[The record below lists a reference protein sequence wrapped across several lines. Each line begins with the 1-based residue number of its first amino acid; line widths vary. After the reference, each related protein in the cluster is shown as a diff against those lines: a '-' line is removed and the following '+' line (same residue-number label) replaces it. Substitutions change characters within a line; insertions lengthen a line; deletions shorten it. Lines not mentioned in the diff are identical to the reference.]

1 MNSAHERAIRFIY
14 EKYSEPLSLTDI
26 ANSAIVSRFHFCRT
40 FKDAIGVTP
49 GRYLS
54 AIRIYQAKRMLLNTR
69 MNVTDIAFAVGF
81 NSLGSF
87 SNHFT
92 DSVGLAPGRFRRVSQ
107 RGGIGLPRPR
117 RAPSAAHATVTGTI
131 VFPQG
136 YSVGRVYLGAFDTP
150 IVQRRPAAA
159 VIIQPPATASCC
171 SFELTAVPSGTWFLR
186 AVAVADDTDP
196 EPWTRRRLLVGGA
209 GPMTI
214 AADTIIST
222 DIELRTRRPT
232 DLPILLALPDLEPEP
247 ADVAPTQSESGIA
260 RILRS
265 ALKQDGGC
273 GQGGCGR
280 GGCGPLG
287 RGSSG
292 RPGKPGLPCAGTI
305 ANRLN

>member
-92 DSVGLAPGRFRRVSQ
+92 DSVGLAPGRFRRISQ
-107 RGGIGLPRPR
+107 RGGIGIPYPRPR
-117 RAPSAAHATVTGTI
+117 RAPSAANATIAGTI
-131 VFPQG
+131 SFPQG
-136 YSVGRVYLGAFDTP
+136 YSVGRVYLGTFDTP

-159 VIIQPPATASCC
+159 VIIEPPATSASC
-171 SFELTAVPSGTWFLR
+171 SFELTGVPSGTWFLR

-196 EPWTRRRLLVGGA
+196 EPWTRRTLLVGGT

-214 AADTIIST
+214 AAGTVVSA

-247 ADVAPTQSESGIA
+247 ADIAPTAAESA
-260 RILRS
+260 AAQLLRS
-265 ALKQDGGC
+265 A
-273 GQGGCGR
+273 
-280 GGCGPLG
+280 
-287 RGSSG
+287 
-292 RPGKPGLPCAGTI
+292 
-305 ANRLN
+305 